1 MDWTL
6 LNLFSSLYHCG
17 LDPPS
22 LLFSLLWCDCSAFI
36 QNSRSSTLNF
46 FPATQTVGREGE
58 GWGND
63 GHCGLLLFTP
73 CHSVLSYPGPRVK
86 LDTLAG
92 YWFSLYTLQMSLLKM
107 SLDYRLILTAWEI
120 LEIDRQTLVGVGGIS
135 FSSFSLDD

>member
-1 MDWTL
+1 MSSSSARLTYTVTNRLSEHYQNKLNKRKTSLDWTL

-17 LDPPS
+17 LNPPP

-63 GHCGLLLFTP
+63 GHYGLLLFTP
-73 CHSVLSYPGPRVK
+73 CHSVLSYPGSRVK
-86 LDTLAG
+86 LDT
-92 YWFSLYTLQMSLLKM
+92 
-107 SLDYRLILTAWEI
+107 
-120 LEIDRQTLVGVGGIS
+120 
-135 FSSFSLDD
+135 

>member
-1 MDWTL
+1 MNTLFFGWWWVGGGLDKFNSTQTSLDWTL

-73 CHSVLSYPGPRVK
+73 CHSVLSYP
-86 LDTLAG
+86 
-92 YWFSLYTLQMSLLKM
+92 
-107 SLDYRLILTAWEI
+107 
-120 LEIDRQTLVGVGGIS
+120 DRQTLVGVGGIS
-135 FSSFSLDD
+135 SSFLALLHCDV